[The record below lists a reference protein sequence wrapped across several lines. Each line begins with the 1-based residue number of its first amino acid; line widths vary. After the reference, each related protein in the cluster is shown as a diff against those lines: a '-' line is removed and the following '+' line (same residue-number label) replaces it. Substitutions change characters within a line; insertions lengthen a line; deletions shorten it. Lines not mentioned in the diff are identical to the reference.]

1 MPNITTNHAITYTNY
16 NFLALIRFFLM
27 AITIYDYLPSLML
40 VPSVSSMGNNKK
52 NNKIII
58 TGDL

>member
-1 MPNITTNHAITYTNY
+1 
-16 NFLALIRFFLM
+16 M

-40 VPSVSSMGNNKK
+40 VPSVSSVANNDK

>member
-1 MPNITTNHAITYTNY
+1 
-16 NFLALIRFFLM
+16 M

-40 VPSVSSMGNNKK
+40 VPSGSSLICSMANNDK